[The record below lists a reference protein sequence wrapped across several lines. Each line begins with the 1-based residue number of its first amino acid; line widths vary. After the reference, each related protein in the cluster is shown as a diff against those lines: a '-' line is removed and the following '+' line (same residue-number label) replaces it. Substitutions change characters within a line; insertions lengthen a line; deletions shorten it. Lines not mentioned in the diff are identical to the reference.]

1 MLNGSPLFPWF
12 ENIGIGKLPYPFD
25 GILQGIKP
33 SEFGIYEHTF
43 EHGIEKSGFG
53 IANNAIRPEIIAEL
67 EEFLPIGRN
76 ERIVIY
82 PVGNIDNVLTVVIVE
97 AQ

>member
-1 MLNGSPLFPWF
+1 MHIKCKLLNGSPLFPWF
-12 ENIGIGKLPYPFD
+12 ENIG
-25 GILQGIKP
+25 
-33 SEFGIYEHTF
+33 FGIYEHTF

-67 EEFLPIGRN
+67 EEFFPIGRN